1 MDYARQQRDPARHV
15 IGIAFVVLFHALI
28 IWALITGLGK
38 QMIEVIKKPLS
49 ATIIE
54 EIKAPPPPPPPP
66 PPKKIVEPPKVQ
78 VQQPYVPPPDI
89 PPPIAPTEPPVI
101 ANVAPS
107 PPPEPVVIAPPPV
120 IAPPAPPKPAIR
132 QGVSCQTM
140 EKPSFPREAI
150 KAGIQKGQVHAI
162 LTIDEKGNVADI
174 KITQAEPA
182 RVFDRVVRETLLDWK
197 CAADGTKYQASVEIN
212 FTLKDE

>member
-1 MDYARQQRDPARHV
+1 MDYARQQRDPTRHL
-15 IGIAFVVLFHALI
+15 IGVAFVVLVHVLV

-38 QMIEVIKKPLS
+38 QMVEVIKKPLS

-89 PPPIAPTEPPVI
+89 PPP
-101 ANVAPS
+101 
-107 PPPEPVVIAPPPV
+107 VIAPPE
-120 IAPPAPPKPAIR
+120 PPKPAVR
-132 QGVSCQTM
+132 QGVSCKTM

-150 KAGIQKGQVHAI
+150 KAGVQKGQVRAT
-162 LTIDEKGNVADI
+162 LTIDEKGNVADV

-182 RVFDRVVRETLLDWK
+182 RVFDRVVRETLVDWK